1 MTTTS
6 KDPILVVIQLTGGN
20 DYLNT
25 VIPYGDG
32 RYHDNRP
39 TVGIPAERVLPIDD
53 HFGFNPALPEI
64 KQLYDAGKV
73 AVINGIGYPTPNR
86 SHFRSM
92 DIWHTCEPEKVG
104 TEGWLGR
111 VIRDID
117 PNAENVLTGVNFGRG
132 LPRAMALTGVPVA
145 SVAVLETYG
154 VLTGIVNEPER
165 SQALDIFAHMY
176 SPTVGLGATM
186 DYLGQTGLDA
196 LKGADILKAAPDMYT
211 STVEYA
217 DTGIARNLQG
227 IAKVLT
233 ANLGT
238 RVFYTQQGGYDT
250 HASEADVHPRL
261 LGDLSRAVSDFYADL
276 REHDDADG
284 EPLSNR
290 VVMFAFT
297 EFGRRVKDNGSGTD
311 HGSGGVAFAIGDP
324 VAGGMYGA
332 YPSLAEADLVEGD
345 LAFNTD
351 FRGVYGTL
359 VEQWLGLD
367 AKPVV
372 GGSFEQPEFV

>member
-1 MTTTS
+1 MTATT

-20 DYLNT
+20 DYMNT
-25 VIPYGDG
+25 VIPYADG
-32 RYHDNRP
+32 RYHHNRP
-39 TVGIPAERVLPIDD
+39 TVGISADQVLPIDD
-53 HFGFNPALPEI
+53 HFGFNPAVPEI
-64 KQLYDAGKV
+64 KTLYDAGKV

-111 VIRDID
+111 VIRDLD
-117 PNAENVLTGVNFGRG
+117 PRAENVLTGVNFGRG

-165 SQALDIFAHMY
+165 SQALDIFARMY

-196 LKGADILKAAPDMYT
+196 LKGADILKAAPDLY
-211 STVEYA
+211 SSAVEYA
-217 DTGIARNLQG
+217 DSGIARNLQG

-250 HASEADVHPRL
+250 HASETDVQPKL
-261 LGDLSRAVSDFYADL
+261 LADLSRAVSDFHADL
-276 REHDDADG
+276 REHDTAD
-284 EPLSNR
+284 N
-290 VVMFAFT
+290 VVMLVFT

-311 HGSGGVAFAIGDP
+311 HGSGGLAFAIGDP
-324 VAGGMYGA
+324 VAGGMYGD
-332 YPSLAEADLVEGD
+332 YPSLAEPDLIEGD
-345 LAFNTD
+345 LAFHTD

-367 AKPVV
+367 AQSVV
-372 GGSFEQPEFV
+372 GGNFEQLSFV

>member
-1 MTTTS
+1 MTTTT

-25 VIPYGDG
+25 VIPYADG

-39 TVGIPAERVLPIDD
+39 TVGIPAAAALPIDD
-53 HFGFNPALPEI
+53 NFAFNPALPEI
-64 KQLYDAGKV
+64 KSLYDAGKV
-73 AVINGIGYPTPNR
+73 AVINGVGYPTPNR

-111 VIRDID
+111 VIRDLD
-117 PNAENVLTGVNFGRG
+117 PHAENVLTGVNFGRG
-132 LPRAMALTGVPVA
+132 LPRAMALPGVPVA

-154 VLTGIVNEPER
+154 VLTGITQEPER
-165 SQALDIFAHMY
+165 AQALDIFARMY

-196 LKGADILKAAPDMYT
+196 LKGADILKAAPDLYV
-211 STVEYA
+211 SGVEYA
-217 DTGIARNLQG
+217 DTGIGRNLQG

-250 HASEADVHPRL
+250 HASEADTHPRL
-261 LGDLSRAVSDFYADL
+261 LGDFSRAVSDFYADL
-276 REHDDADG
+276 REHTDSDG

-290 VVMFAFT
+290 VVMLAFT

-311 HGSGGVAFAIGDP
+311 HGSGGAAFAIGDP
-324 VAGGMYGA
+324 VRGGMYGE
-332 YPSLAEADLVEGD
+332 YPSLAEPDLVEGD

-367 AKPVV
+367 AQPIV
-372 GGSFEQPEFV
+372 GGNFEQPEFV

>member
-1 MTTTS
+1 MTSTN
-6 KDPILVVIQLTGGN
+6 KDPILVVVQLTGGN

-25 VIPYGDG
+25 VIPYTDG
-32 RYHDNRP
+32 RYHDSRP
-39 TVGIPAERVLPIDD
+39 TVGIPADEVLAID
-53 HFGFNPALPEI
+53 GRLGLNPALAEI
-64 KQLYDAGKV
+64 KSLYDAGKV
-73 AVINGIGYPTPNR
+73 AIINGVGYPTPNR

-111 VIRDID
+111 VIRDLD
-117 PNAENVLTGVNFGRG
+117 PNSTNVLTGVNFGRG

-154 VLTGIVNEPER
+154 VLTGITSEPER
-165 SQALDIFAHMY
+165 SQALDIFSRMY

-211 STVEYA
+211 SSIEYA
-217 DTGIARNLQG
+217 DSSIARNLQG

-250 HASEADVHPRL
+250 HASEATVHPRL
-261 LGDLSRAVSDFYADL
+261 LTDFSSAVSDFYADL
-276 REHDDADG
+276 REHDVA
-284 EPLSNR
+284 EN
-290 VVMFAFT
+290 VVVLAFT

-324 VAGGMYGA
+324 VRGGMYGE
-332 YPSLAEADLVEGD
+332 YPSLADNDLVEGD

-367 AKPVV
+367 ANPVV
-372 GGSFEQPEFV
+372 GGNFEKPAFTR

>member
-1 MTTTS
+1 MTSTT

-25 VIPYGDG
+25 VIPYADG
-32 RYHDNRP
+32 RYHDSRP
-39 TVGIPAERVLPIDD
+39 TVGVPAADVLAIDD
-53 HFGFNPALPEI
+53 RFGFNPALAEI
-64 KQLYDAGKV
+64 KTLYDAGRV
-73 AVINGIGYPTPNR
+73 AVINGIGYPAPNR

-111 VIRDID
+111 VIRDLD
-117 PNAENVLTGVNFGRG
+117 PHAENVLTGVNFGRG

-154 VLTGIVNEPER
+154 VLTGITGEPER
-165 SQALDIFAHMY
+165 SQALDIFARMY

-196 LKGADILKAAPDMYT
+196 LKGADILKAAPDRYA
-211 STVEYA
+211 SSVEYA

-250 HASEADVHPRL
+250 HASEETVHPKL
-261 LGDLSRAVSDFYADL
+261 LADLSRAVGDFYADL
-276 REHDDADG
+276 REHNAAD
-284 EPLSNR
+284 N

-324 VAGGMYGA
+324 VSGGIYGE

-367 AKPVV
+367 ANPVV
-372 GGSFEQPEFV
+372 GGSFEQPQFV

>member
-1 MTTTS
+1 MTSTT

-20 DYLNT
+20 DYMNT
-25 VIPYGDG
+25 VIPYADG

-39 TVGIPAERVLPIDD
+39 TVGIPADQVLHIDD
-53 HFGFNPALPEI
+53 QFGFNPAIPEI
-64 KQLYDAGKV
+64 KGLYDAGKV

-111 VIRDID
+111 VIRDLD
-117 PNAENVLTGVNFGRG
+117 PKAENVLTGVNFGRG
-132 LPRAMALTGVPVA
+132 LPRAMALTRVPVA
-145 SVAVLETYG
+145 SVAVLESYG

-165 SQALDIFAHMY
+165 SQALDIFARMY

-217 DTGIARNLQG
+217 ETGIARNLQG

-233 ANLGT
+233 ADLGT

-250 HASEADVHPRL
+250 HASETDVQPKL
-261 LGDLSRAVSDFYADL
+261 LSDLSRAVSDFYADL
-276 REHDDADG
+276 REHDTVDNV
-284 EPLSNR
+284 L
-290 VVMFAFT
+290 MFVFT
-297 EFGRRVKDNGSGTD
+297 EFGRRVRDNGSGTD

-324 VAGGMYGA
+324 VRGGMYGE

-359 VEQWLGLD
+359 VERWLGLD
-367 AKPVV
+367 AQPVV

>member
-1 MTTTS
+1 MTSTS

-39 TVGIPAERVLPIDD
+39 TVGIPAERALPIDD
-53 HFGFNPALPEI
+53 QYGFNPALPEI
-64 KQLYDAGKV
+64 KSLYDAGKV
-73 AVINGIGYPTPNR
+73 AVVNGIGYPTPNR

-165 SQALDIFAHMY
+165 SQALDIFARMY

-250 HASEADVHPRL
+250 HASEADVHPKL

-276 REHDDADG
+276 REHDAAD
-284 EPLSNR
+284 N

-324 VAGGMYGA
+324 VRGGMYGA
-332 YPSLAEADLVEGD
+332 YPSLAEGDLVEGD

-351 FRGVYGTL
+351 FRGVYGAL

>member
-1 MTTTS
+1 MTSTT
-6 KDPILVVIQLTGGN
+6 KDPILVVVQLTGGN
-20 DYLNT
+20 DYMNT
-25 VIPYGDG
+25 VIPYADG

-39 TVGIPAERVLPIDD
+39 TVGIPADQVLHIDD
-53 HFGFNPALPEI
+53 QFGFNPAIPEI
-64 KQLYDAGKV
+64 KSLYDAGKV

-111 VIRDID
+111 VIRDLD
-117 PNAENVLTGVNFGRG
+117 PKAENVLTGVNFGRG

-154 VLTGIVNEPER
+154 VLTGIINEPER
-165 SQALDIFAHMY
+165 SQALDIFARMY

-217 DTGIARNLQG
+217 ETGIGRNLQG

-250 HASEADVHPRL
+250 HASETDVQPKL
-261 LGDLSRAVSDFYADL
+261 LSDLSRAVSDFYADL
-276 REHDDADG
+276 REHDTAD
-284 EPLSNR
+284 N
-290 VVMFAFT
+290 VVMFVFT
-297 EFGRRVKDNGSGTD
+297 EFGRRVRDNGSGTD

-324 VAGGMYGA
+324 VRGGMYSE

-367 AKPVV
+367 AQPVV
-372 GGSFEQPEFV
+372 GGNFEQPEFV

>member
-1 MTTTS
+1 MTTTT

-25 VIPYGDG
+25 VIPYADG
-32 RYHDNRP
+32 RYHDSRP
-39 TVGIPAERVLPIDD
+39 TVGIPADAALPLDGQ
-53 HFGFNPALPEI
+53 FAFNPALPEI
-64 KQLYDAGKV
+64 KSLYDAGKV
-73 AVINGIGYPTPNR
+73 AVINGVGYPTPNR

-111 VIRDID
+111 VIRDLD
-117 PNAENVLTGVNFGRG
+117 PRAENVLTGVNFGRG
-132 LPRAMALTGVPVA
+132 LPRALALPGVPVA

-154 VLTGIVNEPER
+154 VLTGISQEPER
-165 SQALDIFAHMY
+165 AQALDIFARMY

-196 LKGADILKAAPDMYT
+196 LKGADILKAAPDLYA
-211 STVEYA
+211 SDVEYA
-217 DTGIARNLQG
+217 DTGIGRNLQG

-250 HASEADVHPRL
+250 HASEADTHPKL
-261 LGDLSRAVSDFYADL
+261 LGDFSRAVSDFYADL
-276 REHDDADG
+276 REHTDRDG
-284 EPLSNR
+284 EPLSHR
-290 VVMFAFT
+290 VVMLAFT

-311 HGSGGVAFAIGDP
+311 HGSGGAAFAIGDP
-324 VAGGMYGA
+324 VRGGMYGE
-332 YPSLAEADLVEGD
+332 YPSLAASDLVEGD

-351 FRGVYGTL
+351 FRGVYGAL

-367 AKPVV
+367 AQPIV
-372 GGSFEQPEFV
+372 GGNFEQPEFV

>member
-1 MTTTS
+1 MTTTT

-25 VIPYGDG
+25 VIPYNDG

-39 TVGIPAERVLPIDD
+39 TVGIPADQALPIDD
-53 HFGFNPALPEI
+53 TFGFNPALPEI
-64 KQLYDAGKV
+64 KALYDAGKV
-73 AVINGIGYPTPNR
+73 AVINGVGYPTPNR

-117 PNAENVLTGVNFGRG
+117 PHAENVLTGVNFGRG
-132 LPRAMALTGVPVA
+132 LPRAMALSGVPVA
-145 SVAVLETYG
+145 SVAILETYG
-154 VLTGIVNEPER
+154 VLTGIQGEPER
-165 SQALDIFAHMY
+165 SQALDIFARMY

-211 STVEYA
+211 SSIEYA
-217 DTGIARNLQG
+217 DTSIAKNLQG

-250 HASEADVHPRL
+250 HASEADVHPKL

-276 REHDDADG
+276 REHDAGD
-284 EPLSNR
+284 N

-324 VAGGMYGA
+324 VRGGMYGA
-332 YPSLAEADLVEGD
+332 YPSLAEGDLVEGD

-359 VEQWLGLD
+359 VEQWLGLE

>member
-1 MTTTS
+1 MTSTS

-39 TVGIPAERVLPIDD
+39 TVGIPADQVLPIDD
-53 HFGFNPALPEI
+53 NFGFNPALPEI
-64 KQLYDAGKV
+64 KALYDAGKV

-154 VLTGIVNEPER
+154 VLTGIANEPER
-165 SQALDIFAHMY
+165 SQALDIFARMY

-233 ANLGT
+233 ADLGT

-250 HASEADVHPRL
+250 HASEADVHPKL

-276 REHDDADG
+276 REHDADG

-324 VAGGMYGA
+324 VRGGMYGA
-332 YPSLAEADLVEGD
+332 YPSLAEGDLVEGD

-359 VEQWLGLD
+359 VEHWLGLD

-372 GGSFEQPEFV
+372 GGAFEQPEFV